1 MTECIVFWQRMLTP
15 HMTELARQLTVK
27 GATVHY
33 VAEEILSA
41 ERSAMGWKAGE
52 LAQVSVHIVKT
63 PRAARDL
70 VDQFPCEAV
79 HITQGVRSNGLVGA
93 AQKQIAARRLRHFPI
108 MEKVDL
114 RGPKG
119 RIKPFVYAL
128 RFWQLAGEIEGILA
142 IGDGTPEWIARRAPK
157 RVRAIPFAYFLSER
171 RPHLAVPNPSVFR
184 FLFVGSL
191 IQRKSVNLLIEALA
205 GLVERHFDLVIVGD
219 GPERA
224 QLGRRAEES
233 IPGRIRFAGTLDM
246 EASVD
251 QISRA
256 DCLVLPSSHDGFGA
270 VVSEALINGTPV
282 ICSSECGAAVMV
294 RASGCG
300 AVFTAGNL
308 DSLRRCL
315 SEMLDRGRIDAE
327 GRETLATWARSLT
340 AEAGA
345 RYLIEII
352 RRDRDVTGPIVP
364 PWERNTTTDA
374 EAAA

>member
-15 HMTELARQLTVK
+15 HMTELARQLAVV

-33 VAEEILSA
+33 VAEETLSA

-52 LAQVSVHIVKT
+52 LAPVNVHIVKT

-70 VDQFPCEAV
+70 VDQFPREAI
-79 HITQGVRSNGLVGA
+79 HITQGVRSNGLVGT
-93 AQKQIAARRLRHFPI
+93 AQKQISARRLRQFPI

-119 RIKPFVYAL
+119 RLKPYVYAL
-128 RFWQLAGEIEGILA
+128 RFWQLADEIDGILA
-142 IGDGTPEWIARRAPK
+142 IGDGTPEWIARHAPK
-157 RVRAIPFAYFLSER
+157 RVRAIPFAYFLSGR
-171 RPHLAVPNPSVFR
+171 RPQLAVPSPSVFR
-184 FLFVGSL
+184 FVFVGSL
-191 IQRKSVNLLIEALA
+191 IQLKSVDLLIEALA
-205 GLVERHFDLVIVGD
+205 GLAESHFDLVIVGD

-224 QLGRRAEES
+224 RLGRRAEEF
-233 IPGRIRFAGTLDM
+233 IPGRVRFAGTLDM

-256 DCLVLPSSHDGFGA
+256 DCLVLPSAHDGFGA

-282 ICSSECGAAVMV
+282 ICSSECGAAGMV

-308 DSLRRCL
+308 DGLRRCL

-352 RRDRDVTGPIVP
+352 RRDRADTGPIVP
-364 PWERNTTTDA
+364 PWERHTTTGA
-374 EAAA
+374 EGVA